1 MQAFILQISYLCLKI
16 NVLMKKN
23 IFLFLFFYCM
33 ATSLYA
39 QQRLSLPDVDA
50 IGYDANGSWIDLYK
64 KVGTDRYAQRRLQI
78 DRKEISI
85 SKASAAYQM
94 VWHLYSCNDTL
105 SRSDIEK
112 AREYC
117 VDANNLRYIALES
130 YVCKTSISKKTATG
144 SAMKR
149 NRIMF

>member
-1 MQAFILQISYLCLKI
+1 MSYEEKYFPFSI
-16 NVLMKKN
+16 
-23 IFLFLFFYCM
+23 FYCM

-85 SKASAAYQM
+85 SKASVAYQM
-94 VWHLYSCNDTL
+94 VWDLYSCNDTL
-105 SRSDIEK
+105 SRNDIEK
-112 AREYC
+112 G
-117 VDANNLRYIALES
+117 ES
-130 YVCKTSISKKTATG
+130 VSL
-144 SAMKR
+144 M
-149 NRIMF
+149 

>member
-64 KVGTDRYAQRRLQI
+64 KLAPTVMLKD
-78 DRKEISI
+78 
-85 SKASAAYQM
+85 
-94 VWHLYSCNDTL
+94 
-105 SRSDIEK
+105 
-112 AREYC
+112 
-117 VDANNLRYIALES
+117 
-130 YVCKTSISKKTATG
+130 VCK
-144 SAMKR
+144 
-149 NRIMF
+149 